1 MRSLV
6 VAIILSFVASVA
18 LAQSPYAGLQ
28 RDRSRHCRTS
38 KSPTSRLGAEWAWHC
53 PPNDRGWGK
62 AAQLVAVDG
71 EIRQL
76 VEVKLN
82 VVHSA
87 PARDIDAT
95 CEPVALEYKNNS
107 DDQQILNM
115 LVDRATRAIL
125 SNSSGGFGSFL
136 GPGAGEVLAGGPR

>member
-115 LVDRATRAIL
+115 LVD
-125 SNSSGGFGSFL
+125 
-136 GPGAGEVLAGGPR
+136 PGDASDPK